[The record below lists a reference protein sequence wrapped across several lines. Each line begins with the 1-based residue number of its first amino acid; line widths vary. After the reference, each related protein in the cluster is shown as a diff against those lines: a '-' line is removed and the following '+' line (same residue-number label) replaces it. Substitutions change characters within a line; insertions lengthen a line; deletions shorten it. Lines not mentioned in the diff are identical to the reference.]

1 MINDS
6 SHSGF
11 LGRNPEA
18 NSENCPPICWCLED
32 EFHPLKTTMESP
44 KNWWFS
50 DVVPFP
56 RWYFQSILFFGGC
69 IYMVCPWLWMTV
81 VWGVL
86 GKLFRCAVV
95 WAGALQCW
103 EMNKEMLLG
112 IELKATM
119 PNYLSIQLTKKN
131 SLPLAEWTR
140 EPVSTSYSQYISKP
154 TNLKAESY
162 TPQANFYLK
171 GYYGGPPRLKL
182 RRTTWVWHFVPGF
195 PTTSTTCQN
204 TRVKQGPTRKTLM
217 WFIGR

>member
-1 MINDS
+1 M
-6 SHSGF
+6 F
-11 LGRNPEA
+11 GRRI
-18 NSENCPPICWCLED
+18 PPPQNHQGSLQ
-32 EFHPLKTTMESP
+32 
-44 KNWWFS
+44 NWWFS
-50 DVVPFP
+50 DISPFL
-56 RWYFQSILFFGGC
+56 RWYFQSILVFGGC
-69 IYMVCPWLWMTV
+69 IWYVPGCGWLWY
-81 VWGVL
+81 
-86 GKLFRCAVV
+86 FRCAVV

-103 EMNKEMLLG
+103 KMNKNMLLG

-119 PNYLSIQLTKKN
+119 PNYVNSAHKKT

>member
-1 MINDS
+1 MFGRRIPPPQNHHGKPKKLVVFRCFS
-6 SHSGF
+6 FSKVVFSVHFGF
-11 LGRNPEA
+11 WG
-18 NSENCPPICWCLED
+18 
-32 EFHPLKTTMESP
+32 M
-44 KNWWFS
+44 
-50 DVVPFP
+50 
-56 RWYFQSILFFGGC
+56 
-69 IYMVCPWLWMTV
+69 YMVCPWLWMAV

-112 IELKATM
+112 IALKATK
-119 PNYLSIQLTKKN
+119 LSVNSAHKKT

-140 EPVSTSYSQYISKP
+140 EPVSTSFSQYISKT
-154 TNLKAESY
+154 TNPKAESY
-162 TPQANFYLK
+162 TPQANFCLK